1 MAATTSEITLKLLI
15 DTKTKKVVF
24 AEAKKDFVDLLF
36 GLLQVPVGSI
46 MGNLLENGMDGAGSM
61 ARLYKSVMDLE
72 SSCLLTNVSRDLLLW
87 PELSSSSRSIN
98 LPPMLQSFESSKWK
112 STETQ
117 IKHASYSAFGKASD
131 HFGTALSSPKS
142 DGFVGGMMQYT
153 VMDDLTVRPLSPIST
168 ITLLNT
174 IGVKDFSSLVEKN
187 VIINFKKGLEIV
199 KASFVSDTVLSDV
212 FVRNQAPKEETLS
225 HV

>member
-61 ARLYKSVMDLE
+61 ARLYKSVIDLE

-117 IKHASYSAFGKASD
+117 TKHASYSAFGMAP
-131 HFGTALSSPKS
+131 SSPKS

-212 FVRNQAPKEETLS
+212 FVRNQAPKEET
-225 HV
+225 